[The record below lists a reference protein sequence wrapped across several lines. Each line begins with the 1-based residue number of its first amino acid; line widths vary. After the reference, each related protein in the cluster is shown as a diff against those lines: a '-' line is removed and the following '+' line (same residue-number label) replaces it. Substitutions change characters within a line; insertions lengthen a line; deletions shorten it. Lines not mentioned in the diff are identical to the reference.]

1 MGCEQVVATIKAN
14 LGWRPRNSENSGR
27 ANGVSSCWCDA
38 WVAVRVEASDGE
50 DRIYDT
56 LATKAAET

>member
-1 MGCEQVVATIKAN
+1 MRTLAVPMGE
-14 LGWRPRNSENSGR
+14 PRWS
-27 ANGVSSCWCDA
+27 DA

>member
-1 MGCEQVVATIKAN
+1 MRT
-14 LGWRPRNSENSGR
+14 LSR
-27 ANGVSSCWCDA
+27 ANGVSSYWCDV
-38 WVAVRVEASDGE
+38 WVAGHVEAGDGE